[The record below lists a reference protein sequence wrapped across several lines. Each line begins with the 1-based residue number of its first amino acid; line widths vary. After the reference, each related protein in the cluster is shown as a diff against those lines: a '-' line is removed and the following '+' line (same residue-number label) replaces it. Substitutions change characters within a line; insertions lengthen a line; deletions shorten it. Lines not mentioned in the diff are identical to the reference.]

1 LDLVRFRLVPAEPVV
16 VEEEELEEL
25 EALGDE
31 TLSPPLRRALDIFA
45 GGVYSGIIFWI
56 FLLGKQKTGGRRVS
70 LRFPEVQA

>member
-1 LDLVRFRLVPAEPVV
+1 LAATTPLEDLPALDLVRFRLVPAEPVV

-45 GGVYSGIIFWI
+45 GGV
-56 FLLGKQKTGGRRVS
+56 
-70 LRFPEVQA
+70 

>member
-45 GGVYSGIIFWI
+45 GG
-56 FLLGKQKTGGRRVS
+56 GGMRLVLFFGFFCLVNDRG
-70 LRFPEVQA
+70 QAGESSIS